1 MKSNVEKEECE
12 KRIRLEVDAALNAV
26 YVNTGHREDVQNAA
40 YAYLKMRFGV
50 VSAGP
55 E

>member
-26 YVNTGHREDVQNAA
+26 YDTGEGQ
-40 YAYLKMRFGV
+40 
-50 VSAGP
+50 
-55 E
+55 